1 MLRFDRA
8 AVPPRR
14 AAVPPRPAAFRRF
27 SARFMML
34 AATVVVA
41 LVSAM
46 TPARAA
52 GATGASTSSA
62 APTRVSAAGWSQVK
76 TPDFTVLG
84 DTPAAR
90 LQAIGVRLEAFRATL
105 EFLHPGCGSSPRETW
120 VYVFARPEAGQAFTP
135 ERLSANGHLGVN
147 APYDAGNY
155 VVIAAPDDDP
165 PLDLLYHSYTHQFLD
180 DGFPRLPLFVEEG
193 LAEVYT
199 HFRVIPEGTLIGLPA
214 QEHIDWVRNH
224 PIRPLVDELDFDAK
238 SLRAAAP
245 DVRTSFVAESWML
258 MHWLLTASGDKRAQV
273 PAFLDALQRGAPVEQ
288 EVRDRFGTD
297 LDGLRD
303 TMSQYALGNRF
314 LPLRTTDAGVRQ
326 DPAAYQT
333 RPLQRD
339 EVLAALGDLISHS
352 GATHDADAETY
363 FAEALRLNPR
373 QARAHAGIGALRCSR
388 DRLDD
393 AVLSLEKAIA
403 IDPDAMSCYLLART
417 LLKLH
422 AAEPQAPATPP
433 WLARARAL
441 LAQAT
446 TLRPGFAAP
455 FVLLGAS
462 HIRPDGDAAA
472 GVAALEKARALLPA
486 RMDIAGNLVY
496 LYLRTGDVARAKATL
511 NRVLVPS
518 GDFVETARA
527 RTAIQTWETNSDGQA
542 LLAKNHAEQEAWKA
556 KHPKD
561 PEATARYI
569 QTLREK
575 LPTVT
580 DPKMR
585 EFMLAQ
591 IREYEH
597 PPDIDAA
604 KATDIYNQAIAHANQ
619 RDYAGAIALLE
630 DLVKHDV
637 GEEMKTRI
645 NSTLEQLRKDA
656 ARQQAPQ

>member
-8 AVPPRR
+8 AVPPRP
-14 AAVPPRPAAFRRF
+14 ASFRPFSEFRPT
-27 SARFMML
+27 SARFLRL
-34 AATVVVA
+34 AATVVVG
-41 LVSAM
+41 LVFAM
-46 TPARAA
+46 TPARAV
-52 GATGASTSSA
+52 GTTGAPASSQ
-62 APTRVSAAGWSQVK
+62 APARVSAVGWSQVK

-84 DTPAAR
+84 DAPASR
-90 LQAIGVRLEAFRATL
+90 LRTIGARLEAFRATL

-165 PLDLLYHSYTHQFLD
+165 PLELLYHSYTHQFLD

-199 HFRVIPEGTLIGLPA
+199 RFRVIPEGTLIGLPA
-214 QEHIDWVRNH
+214 QEHIEWVRNH
-224 PIRPLVDELDFDAK
+224 QVRPLAGELDFDAQ

-245 DVRTSFVAESWML
+245 DVRKAFVADSWML

-273 PAFLDALQRGAPVEQ
+273 PAFLDALQRGAPAGQ

-297 LDGLRD
+297 LDGLREA
-303 TMSQYALGNRF
+303 MSQYALGNRF

-326 DPAAYQT
+326 DPAAYAT
-333 RPLQRD
+333 RPLPRD

-352 GATHDADAETY
+352 GAAHDADAETY
-363 FAEALRLNPR
+363 FAESLRLNPR
-373 QARAHAGIGALRCSR
+373 QPRAHAGIGALRCSR
-388 DRLDD
+388 DRLSD

-403 IDPDAMSCYLLART
+403 IEPDAMSCYLLART

-422 AAEPQAPATPP
+422 ATEPQAPATPA
-433 WLARARAL
+433 WLARARTL

-446 TLRPGFAAP
+446 SLRPGFAAP
-455 FVLLGAS
+455 YVLLGAS

-527 RTAIQTWETNSDGQA
+527 RTAIQTWETNADNQA
-542 LLAKNHAEQEAWKA
+542 LLAKNRAEHEAWMA

-561 PEATARYI
+561 PEAAARYV

-575 LPTVT
+575 LPAVT

-591 IREYEH
+591 IQEYEH

-604 KATDIYNQAIAHANQ
+604 RVIEIYNEAIARANQ
-619 RDYAGAIALLE
+619 RDYSGAIALLE

-645 NSTLEQLRKDA
+645 NGTLDQLRKDA
-656 ARQQAPQ
+656 ARQRPQ